1 MSVGPSWCWL
11 VSVVVSLC
19 QLWLAWWQKSRASQR
34 LLFEVNWC
42 CVCPKP
48 GAFWQSLHESLAFE
62 GVRFFLALFLHGP
75 TKTTNH
81 CQVVKKRVPAPSLAG
96 GEHRPSSTKP
106 PQRSAS
112 QPGGIFENVP
122 LHLCGGSAVGSQ
134 HLLGSEHW
142 TTWAGNVI
150 AAPPVH
156 GEAAGLL
163 KLQSKKML
171 RNHPQ
176 ILRLSLTLQQ
186 TTHLEDGSHQTSNKN
201 CGPKKHRA
209 VC

>member
-1 MSVGPSWCWL
+1 MLLLAFVGCSSWSGRWCQL
-11 VSVVVSLC
+11 VPVGVGLC
-19 QLWLAWWQKSRASQR
+19 QLLSVCVSCGWHGGRSQGQAKG
-34 LLFEVNWC
+34 C
-42 CVCPKP
+42 CLRSTGVVFAPNRVLS
-48 GAFWQSLHESLAFE
+48 FWQSLHESLAFE

-186 TTHLEDGSHQTSNKN
+186 TTHLED
-201 CGPKKHRA
+201 
-209 VC
+209 